1 MRADRLLVGF
11 VLSLSV
17 VFLLPAEPRSAAASS
32 HDEFPSKAI
41 TWLVPYAPGGGFDL
55 HSRAASRGVSK
66 QLGVP
71 VIVKNVPGAGG
82 VIGWNMLSASKPDG
96 HTVGMVSLPGAIV
109 SELFGKPKSQYRL
122 RELSWIARITDGPYM
137 WAVRADI
144 PYRKLEDVRRAPEIL
159 ITGTGVGATA
169 WVVETLTAEVMKFNH
184 RMILGYKNAP
194 ESIAAILRGEGH
206 ARAFGM
212 DSPGQMQFIH
222 DGKMVPLWVY
232 LDKRDPDFPNVPTV
246 AELGYPELAVLAVHR
261 VMAAPPGVPKER
273 MAILRNAFARALAD
287 EDILQRFKRMDARPA
302 PLIGDELRP
311 VLDRFYGLI
320 QKHSKIFMAAAG
332 GG

>member
-1 MRADRLLVGF
+1 MRAGRLFLGF
-11 VLSLSV
+11 ILSLFV
-17 VFLLPAEPRSAAASS
+17 VFALWPEPRSAAASS
-32 HDEFPSKAI
+32 HDGFPSKPI
-41 TWLVPYAPGGGFDL
+41 SWLVPYAPGGGFDL
-55 HSRAASRGVSK
+55 HSRAAARGVSK

-96 HTVGMVSLPGAIV
+96 YTIGMVSLPGAIV
-109 SELFGKPKSQYRL
+109 SELFGKPKPQYRL
-122 RELSWIARITDGPYM
+122 RELSWIARITDGPYI
-137 WAVRADI
+137 WAVRADL
-144 PYRKLEDVRRAPEIL
+144 PYRKLEDVQRASEIL
-159 ITGTGVGATA
+159 VTGTGVGATA
-169 WVVETLTAEVMKFNH
+169 WVVETLTSEVMKINH

-194 ESIAAILRGEGH
+194 EAISAVLRGEGH

-222 DGKMVPLWVY
+222 DGKMRPLWIY
-232 LDKRDPDFPNVPTV
+232 LDKRDPDFPDVPTV

-273 MAILRNAFARALAD
+273 LDILRDAFAKAMAD

-302 PLIGDELRP
+302 PLIGDELKP
-311 VLDRFYGLI
+311 VLDRFYDLI

>member
-1 MRADRLLVGF
+1 MRAKLFLAF
-11 VLSLSV
+11 VLPLFIVFSLS
-17 VFLLPAEPRSAAASS
+17 LGPRSAAASS
-32 HDEFPSKAI
+32 HDTFPNKAI

-55 HSRAASRGVSK
+55 HSRAAARGVSK

-82 VIGWNMLSASKPDG
+82 VIGWNMLSASRPDG
-96 HTVGMVSLPGAIV
+96 YTIGMVSLPGAVV
-109 SELFGKPKSQYRL
+109 SELFGKPKPQYRL
-122 RELSWIARITDGPYM
+122 RELSWISRITDGPYM
-137 WAVRADI
+137 WAVRADL

-159 ITGTGVGATA
+159 TTGTGVGATA
-169 WVVETLTAEVMKFNH
+169 WVVETLTAEVMKFNN

-194 ESIAAILRGEGH
+194 EAISAILRGEGH

-232 LDKRDPDFPNVPTV
+232 LDKRDPEFPNVPTV
-246 AELGYPELAVLAVHR
+246 GELGFPELAVLAVHR
-261 VMAAPPGVPKER
+261 VMAAPPGVPKQQL
-273 MAILRNAFARALAD
+273 AILRDAFSKAMAD
-287 EDILQRFKRMDARPA
+287 EEILQRFKRMDARLA

-311 VLDRFYGLI
+311 VLDGFYGLI